1 MPLFYYG
8 DDSVRLQRHIRRA
21 ISIWLAAVLVLL
33 SFAASAHSVTHLDDG
48 AKTHCTLCFHQHQFN
63 KILLSQPLVLDLAR
77 QRFDVVE
84 FVLPILVSKHISV
97 YLSRGPPFAL

>member
-1 MPLFYYG
+1 
-8 DDSVRLQRHIRRA
+8 VRLPSHIRRM
-21 ISIWLAAVLVLL
+21 ISIWLAALLILL

-63 KILLSQPLVLDLAR
+63 KILLTQPLVLNLAV

-84 FVLPILVSKHISV
+84 FVLPVFLSKHISV
-97 YLSRGPPFAL
+97 YRSRAPPVLL

>member
-1 MPLFYYG
+1 M
-8 DDSVRLQRHIRRA
+8 RLQGHIRRT
-21 ISIWLAAVLVLL
+21 ISIWLAVVLVVL
-33 SFAASAHSVTHLDDG
+33 SLAAAVHSVTHLDDG
-48 AKTHCTLCFHQHQFN
+48 AKAHCTLCFHQQQFN
-63 KILLSQPLVLDLAR
+63 KILLSQPLTLDLAG